1 MKISKYKIKD
11 IAKIYNGSTP
21 SSDHPEFYN
30 GDIIWFTPK
39 DLSDQRIKYIE
50 KGERS
55 ITKAGY
61 DSCSTIMIPA
71 GNILMSSRAP
81 IGLLAINKFDC
92 CTNQGFKNLVV
103 NKERADVEYL
113 YYLLEHN
120 VEYLKRLGGGTT
132 FSEISKST
140 LEEMQI
146 FLPELS
152 EQKRIAKVLTDIDSK
167 IAVNKKINKE
177 LEVMA
182 KELYDYWF
190 VQFDFP
196 GSDGKPYKS
205 SGGKMVYNEVL
216 KREIPEGWEVKK
228 VENVMNVN
236 RGGSPRPIDDYISD
250 CGLHW
255 LKISDATASSSPFI
269 LNTKEYILESGL
281 KKTVLMK
288 AGSIVLSNS
297 ATPGMPRILDIDT
310 CIHDGWLY
318 FSKTELSNEFLYLFF
333 LKMREN
339 IVKLANGSIFL
350 NLKTDVVKDF
360 KMVLP
365 TKAILQQFDD
375 VIKPIFS
382 QMLNLEKEQV
392 RLSKMRDEL
401 LPLLMNGQ
409 VSVK

>member
-1 MKISKYKIKD
+1 
-11 IAKIYNGSTP
+11 
-21 SSDHPEFYN
+21 
-30 GDIIWFTPK
+30 
-39 DLSDQRIKYIE
+39 
-50 KGERS
+50 
-55 ITKAGY
+55 
-61 DSCSTIMIPA
+61 
-71 GNILMSSRAP
+71 
-81 IGLLAINKFDC
+81 
-92 CTNQGFKNLVV
+92 
-103 NKERADVEYL
+103 
-113 YYLLEHN
+113 
-120 VEYLKRLGGGTT
+120 
-132 FSEISKST
+132 
-140 LEEMQI
+140 
-146 FLPELS
+146 
-152 EQKRIAKVLTDIDSK
+152 
-167 IAVNKKINKE
+167 
-177 LEVMA
+177 
-182 KELYDYWF
+182 
-190 VQFDFP
+190 
-196 GSDGKPYKS
+196 
-205 SGGKMVYNEVL
+205 
-216 KREIPEGWEVKK
+216 
-228 VENVMNVN
+228 MNVN

-255 LKISDATASSSPFI
+255 LKISDTTASSSPFI

-288 AGSIVLSNS
+288 AGSIILSNS

-365 TKAILQQFDD
+365 TKSILKQFDD

-392 RLSKMRDEL
+392 RLSKMRDEI
-401 LPLLMNGQ
+401 LPMLMNGQ

>member
-1 MKISKYKIKD
+1 M
-11 IAKIYNGSTP
+11 
-21 SSDHPEFYN
+21 
-30 GDIIWFTPK
+30 
-39 DLSDQRIKYIE
+39 
-50 KGERS
+50 
-55 ITKAGY
+55 
-61 DSCSTIMIPA
+61 
-71 GNILMSSRAP
+71 
-81 IGLLAINKFDC
+81 
-92 CTNQGFKNLVV
+92 
-103 NKERADVEYL
+103 
-113 YYLLEHN
+113 
-120 VEYLKRLGGGTT
+120 
-132 FSEISKST
+132 
-140 LEEMQI
+140 
-146 FLPELS
+146 
-152 EQKRIAKVLTDIDSK
+152 
-167 IAVNKKINKE
+167 
-177 LEVMA
+177 
-182 KELYDYWF
+182 
-190 VQFDFP
+190 
-196 GSDGKPYKS
+196 
-205 SGGKMVYNEVL
+205 
-216 KREIPEGWEVKK
+216 
-228 VENVMNVN
+228 
-236 RGGSPRPIDDYISD
+236 
-250 CGLHW
+250 
-255 LKISDATASSSPFI
+255 KISDATASSSPFI